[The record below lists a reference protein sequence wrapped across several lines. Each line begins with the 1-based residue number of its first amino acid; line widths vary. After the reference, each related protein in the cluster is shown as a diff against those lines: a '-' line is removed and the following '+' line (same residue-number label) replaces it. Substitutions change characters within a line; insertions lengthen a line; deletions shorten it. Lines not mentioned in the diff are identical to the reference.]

1 MKKREKDFELVSV
14 SAALRIHNPSQRRRR
29 MLNDAMRRA
38 HLAYTKALDILLPQ
52 IGEMDGMNA
61 EEIAHQFA
69 MPKLKPMRELSS
81 AAKAGVSLHIG
92 ATLSSFRELLQEQE
106 NAGEPTARRL
116 KEEDRIA
123 AHQAALARLALATTK
138 EEAREADADS
148 HRATARV
155 VNPKKGRPLPLHFVR
170 NDPRSGFLILRDE
183 KTRRYYAYLNLHPAK
198 SRFARPVRVEGLV
211 NLRDGKPVSFNNATG
226 DIFPLAFGREQQRD
240 RFLLIERGDSRLVP
254 KSAKLVLRD
263 DDEFDLMVSFEVRV
277 RKRQTRT
284 LLGVDRGIN
293 KLVAVCVVD
302 ENGAVLKTGEVDG
315 GDLRTL
321 QKREEEKQRETQR
334 RGKLYTSRLRAAES
348 EQFSHRAAN
357 LVVQL
362 AGQFAAQ
369 VVTENLSGFAKG
381 APRKKGMRR
390 SNFRRMMGRRQFQK
404 VARAMEYKLRLKGLP
419 APKGIAAKDTSI
431 TCPECGYCNKKNR
444 PEPGDDFACV
454 QCGHKADGDLNA
466 ARVIALKRFWRYN
479 SVPPN
484 LRKVKA
490 GALSKKGHGFGDF
503 LRKLRGKRQD
513 GA

>member
-1 MKKREKDFELVSV
+1 
-14 SAALRIHNPSQRRRR
+14 

-92 ATLSSFRELLQEQE
+92 ATLSGFRELLQEQE

-240 RFLLIERGDSRLVP
+240 RFLLIERGDSRPVP

-263 DDEFDLMVSFEVRV
+263 DDEFDLMVSFEVRI

-284 LLGVDRGIN
+284 FLGVDRGIN

-321 QKREEEKQRETQR
+321 QKREEKKQRETQR

-369 VVTENLSGFAKG
+369 VVTEDLSGFAKR
-381 APRKKGMRR
+381 APRPWM
-390 SNFRRMMGRRQFQK
+390 NRRQFQK

-419 APKGIAAKDTSI
+419 PPVYVKAPFTSR
-431 TCPECGYCNKKNR
+431 TCPECGYCSKENR
-444 PEPGDDFACV
+444 PKPGDDFTCV